1 MFVKA
6 PFVLTIALKIR
17 LLQSIMPVQAVV
29 HSLRRVPSPST
40 NPTEPHPLA
49 GLLRPLFLS
58 IDRIQTKYGVEIPNL
73 LDDYGPQAERELQPE
88 ESMVLFAWHHGKPP
102 AALLNHSGDVMD
114 EDRWRRIWMR
124 DAERRE

>member
-1 MFVKA
+1 MKA
-6 PFVLTIALKIR
+6 PFVLVIVLTIR
-17 LLQSIMPVQAVV
+17 LLQSIMPVQAVI

-40 NPTEPHPLA
+40 TATEPHPLA

-58 IDRIQTKYGVEIPNL
+58 IDRIQTKYGVEIPKL
-73 LDDYGPQAERELQPE
+73 LGDYDPQAERELQPE

-102 AALLNHSGDVMD
+102 PALLNHSGEVVD
-114 EDRWRRIWMR
+114 EERWRRAWMR

>member
-6 PFVLTIALKIR
+6 PFLLAITLTIR
-17 LLQSIMPVQAVV
+17 LLQSIMPVHAVV
-29 HSLRRVPSPST
+29 HSLRRVQSPSAT
-40 NPTEPHPLA
+40 PTEPHPLA

-58 IDRIQTKYGVEIPNL
+58 IDQIQTKYGMEIPKL
-73 LDDYGPQAERELQPE
+73 LDDYDPQAERELQLE

-102 AALLNHSGDVMD
+102 AVLLDRGGGVID
-114 EDRWRRIWMR
+114 EDKWRRAWMR